1 MLKILVCFAACL
13 FPLCAQS
20 AEPFR
25 RPVPGKSLWRA
36 SLVTLAAANAL
47 DVHSSWGKHE
57 LNGTLAGSDGR
68 FGGQGALLKLGV
80 VGGFVGIEYLLTRR
94 HPNGKLY
101 RALSFINFGAA
112 AVTSGVA
119 VHNYTVPRPPR

>member
-1 MLKILVCFAACL
+1 MLKIFVCFAACL
-13 FPLCAQS
+13 LPLCAQN

-36 SLVTLAAANAL
+36 SLVTLAAANAM

-80 VGGFVGIEYLLTRR
+80 VGGFVGIEYLFTRR
-94 HPNGKLY
+94 HPSGKLY

-112 AVTSGVA
+112 AVTAGVA